1 MCVITGDSEAC
12 VFYYRQ
18 QCATSMSQPWWQ
30 NISHGKVRNDSVF
43 CETIVK
49 FYKAA
54 KTSESHSEGFEV
66 EICVCVSVCLSVCLS
81 VCVCV
86 CVCVSVCVHPYTILL
101 LFSHLVMLD
110 SLQLHGA
117 CQAPLSVGFPRE
129 EYWSGLPFPS
139 ILTHCFF

>member
-1 MCVITGDSEAC
+1 M
-12 VFYYRQ
+12 
-18 QCATSMSQPWWQ
+18 SMSQPWWQ
-30 NISHGKVRNDSVF
+30 NISHGKVRNDSMF

-54 KTSESHSEGFEV
+54 KTSESHSERFEV
-66 EICVCVSVCLSVCLS
+66 EA

-86 CVCVSVCVHPYTILL
+86 CVYTVLL
-101 LFSHLVMLD
+101 WFSHLVMFN

-117 CQAPLSVGFPRE
+117 CQAPLSMGFPKE